1 MKTEIRIVAGSLR
14 GRKLACN
21 VHPDLRPTPQ
31 MVREAF
37 FSILGNAIPDRPFFD
52 IFSGTGVVGI
62 EALSR
67 GASSAIF
74 LERDLQQSR
83 DIEGHIKR
91 FELMKKGRVY
101 RTDVY
106 RWIATWQAPEE
117 PVNIFVSPPFPDLH
131 ERSEAFIESVQ
142 TLMNK
147 VAEESVIVLQTE
159 RDSPVEEAELLMDWE
174 IRRYGRNSL
183 MIWQKESPEEA
194 AASDAGESSEVDQK
208 NEEANR
214 E

>member
-52 IFSGTGVVGI
+52 VFSGTGVIGL

-67 GASSAIF
+67 GASSTIF
-74 LERDLQQSR
+74 VERDLQQSR
-83 DIEGHIKR
+83 DIEGHLKR
-91 FELMKKGRVY
+91 FDLTSKGRVY

-106 RWIATWQAPEE
+106 RWIANWQAPDE

-131 ERSEAFIESVQ
+131 ERSETFIEAVK
-142 TLMNK
+142 TLMER
-147 VAEESVIVLQTE
+147 VPEESVIVLQTE
-159 RDSPVEEAELLMDWE
+159 RDSPVEDAEALLEWE
-174 IRRYGRNSL
+174 IRRYGRNTL
-183 MIWQKESPEEA
+183 MIWQKESPEDANA
-194 AASDAGESSEVDQK
+194 ADQGEEEQ
-208 NEEANR
+208 EANH